1 MAKKVPNCN
10 KSSNGNISSN
20 CNKSF
25 NGNKS
30 SNGNKSYKGNKS
42 SNGNKS
48 YNGNKKHNRTKG
60 TNRTKFNPRGLAWN
74 MGLFTLWITNFNFT
88 PFLVLSKNVVLR
100 FFVANILHRTV
111 LHCILNDSHKY
122 CCHFSMK
129 TCSCPSRN
137 DDPLKFIKLIWSI
150 GHTKFRFIFF
160 SRLFNVTWNRQ
171 LRPIWP
177 NGLFQ
182 FYIFQSPLF
191 YTICSR
197 LYSEFRLD

>member
-1 MAKKVPNCN
+1 
-10 KSSNGNISSN
+10 
-20 CNKSF
+20 
-25 NGNKS
+25 
-30 SNGNKSYKGNKS
+30 
-42 SNGNKS
+42 
-48 YNGNKKHNRTKG
+48 
-60 TNRTKFNPRGLAWN
+60 

-182 FYIFQSPLF
+182 FYIFQSPVFLYNLF
-191 YTICSR
+191 QTRFRVQTR
-197 LYSEFRLD
+197 LGVSALVITARFCHKWQISKHIGLVK